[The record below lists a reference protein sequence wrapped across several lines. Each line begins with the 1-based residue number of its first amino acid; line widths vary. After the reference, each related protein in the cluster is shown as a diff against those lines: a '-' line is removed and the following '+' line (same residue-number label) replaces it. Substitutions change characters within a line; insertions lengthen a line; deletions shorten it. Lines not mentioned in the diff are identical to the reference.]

1 MKNSYSNIFPFN
13 KKNLRKTINKLD
25 NNNVIGL
32 PTETVYGIGVN
43 PYSQEAVNKIF
54 DLKGRDED
62 KPLSILVSSY
72 YDLQKLDIVS
82 TIPEVVELYWPGPLT
97 IVVETTKEFADG
109 VGTKNPFS
117 IGVRVPDNEL
127 AIELL
132 KITGPLAVTSANRSG
147 ENDVKSNTEA
157 EEIFGSNVTEYL
169 EGASVH
175 GSGSTIIDFRVEG
188 GEILREGPL
197 KWPPSYC

>member
-1 MKNSYSNIFPFN
+1 LQNDKL
-13 KKNLRKTINKLD
+13 NLAVEAI
-25 NNNVIGL
+25 NNNQVVGI

-54 DLKGRDED
+54 DIKGRDED

-169 EGASVH
+169 EGSSVH

>member
-1 MKNSYSNIFPFN
+1 M
-13 KKNLRKTINKLD
+13 NLAVEAI
-25 NNNVIGL
+25 NNNQVVGI

-43 PYSQEAVNKIF
+43 PYNQEAVDKIF

-72 YDLQKLDIVS
+72 YDLHKLDIVS

-97 IVVETTKEFADG
+97 IVVETTKKFANG

-127 AIELL
+127 AIELI

-147 ENDVKSNTEA
+147 ENDITSNSEA
-157 EEIFGSNVTEYL
+157 EEIFGSNVAEYL
-169 EGASVH
+169 EGAAVH

>member
-1 MKNSYSNIFPFN
+1 MATADKLVKYISKIS
-13 KKNLRKTINKLD
+13 RKTYKKQKENKSFE
-25 NNNVIGL
+25 NIGSF
-32 PTETVYGIGVN
+32 G
-43 PYSQEAVNKIF
+43 SIF
-54 DLKGRDED
+54 DLSQLRMKN
-62 KPLSILVSSY
+62 PIIVSS
-72 YDLQKLDIVS
+72 
-82 TIPEVVELYWPGPLT
+82 T
-97 IVVETTKEFADG
+97 DG

-157 EEIFGSNVTEYL
+157 EEIFRSNVTEYL

-175 GSGSTIIDFRVEG
+175 GSGSTIIDFRVQG

>member
-1 MKNSYSNIFPFN
+1 LQNDKL
-13 KKNLRKTINKLD
+13 NLAVEAI
-25 NNNVIGL
+25 NNNQVVGI

-72 YDLQKLDIVS
+72 HDLQKLDIVS

-169 EGASVH
+169 EGSSVH